1 MNFTDI
7 NQIIKKQIS
16 SSQIGLIITSLC
28 FQILILL
35 GYIRSIMLKDKELK
49 FFMVPFIFIA
59 LLMIS
64 ISFGIRKNKSDK
76 SIKEFILYFIITIFL
91 SILLLFH
98 FFIRRLLKYKSKI
111 HTYSVLLLLFSI
123 LLTFI
128 LLI

>member
-1 MNFTDI
+1 
-7 NQIIKKQIS
+7 
-16 SSQIGLIITSLC
+16 
-28 FQILILL
+28 
-35 GYIRSIMLKDKELK
+35 
-49 FFMVPFIFIA
+49 MVPFIFIA
-59 LLMIS
+59 LLTIS